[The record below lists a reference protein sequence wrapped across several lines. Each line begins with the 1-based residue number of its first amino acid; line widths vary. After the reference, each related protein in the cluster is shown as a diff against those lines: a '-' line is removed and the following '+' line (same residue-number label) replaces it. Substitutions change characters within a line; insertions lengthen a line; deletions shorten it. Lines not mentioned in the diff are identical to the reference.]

1 MRASPSSFKDHS
13 LQSYNRD
20 LEALMNHI
28 LELGGLVEK
37 QLDLAVSAMQLGDVE
52 KAKEVRQLDRLI
64 NETEQNTDKAAIQ
77 LVARHQPAASDL
89 RLIISSLRIGI
100 DLERVGDEVVKL
112 ARMVEFYER
121 MDGECAQLK
130 IGSDFYRLVDM
141 ARDMLKRALDA
152 YARLNMKEAV
162 GLLEDEEQADELYKR
177 IIDAVKLEMH
187 ENPAAKID
195 CYLEFVNVVKAV
207 ERMTD
212 HLANVAESIIY
223 IINGRDVRSPDHDM
237 IEKLVSEAE
246 EEPQVDE

>member
-1 MRASPSSFKDHS
+1 MRASPKSFKSHS
-13 LQSYNRD
+13 LQAYNRD

-37 QLDLAVSAMQLGDVE
+37 QLDLAVSALQLGDVE
-52 KAKEVRQLDRLI
+52 KAREVRQLDRLI

-77 LVARHQPAASDL
+77 LVARHQPTASDL

-112 ARMVEFYER
+112 ARMVEHYDR
-121 MDGECAQLK
+121 MNGACEQLK
-130 IGSDFYRLVDM
+130 MGSDFYRLIDL
-141 ARDMLKRALDA
+141 ARGMLKHALDG
-152 YARLNMKEAV
+152 YARLNMKEAI
-162 GLLEDEEQADELYKR
+162 GLLEDEEAADALYKT
-177 IIDAVKLEMH
+177 IMAQVTAELH
-187 ENPAAKID
+187 ENACDRID
-195 CYLEFVNVVKAV
+195 CYLEFITVVKAV

-237 IEKLVSEAE
+237 IEKLASELSE
-246 EEPQVDE
+246 EDAQR